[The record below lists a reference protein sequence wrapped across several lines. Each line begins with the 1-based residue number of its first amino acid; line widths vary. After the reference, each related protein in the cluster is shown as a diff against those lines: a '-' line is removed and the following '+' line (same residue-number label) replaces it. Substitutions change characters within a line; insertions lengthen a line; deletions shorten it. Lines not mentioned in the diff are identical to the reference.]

1 MRWIVIGAA
10 GKMGKIV
17 CELLRERHEEFYEID
32 VESVDFFEQAD
43 IIVDFST
50 AESRE
55 KYIKFALEQKI
66 PYACFSTG
74 INIKDREML
83 EKLSDKVPVLMCSN
97 ASVGAQT
104 MFEITKIA
112 SQMMP
117 QAEIVLQEYH
127 HKHKKDSPSGTAKI
141 LLEILKNHKVD
152 SASFRVGNEVGIHK
166 VQFYLNDEVL
176 EISHRAN
183 ARSTFACGAIEMATK
198 LVKKEKGLYKSI

>member
-1 MRWIVIGAA
+1 MLKEA
-10 GKMGKIV
+10 
-17 CELLRERHEEFYEID
+17 LD
-32 VESVDFFEQAD
+32 VAQQAD

-83 EKLSDKVPVLMCSN
+83 KKLSERVPVLMCSN
-97 ASVGAQT
+97 ASEGAQT

-141 LLEILKNHKVD
+141 LLDILKNHKLE

-166 VQFYLNDEVL
+166 VQFFINDEVL
-176 EISHRAN
+176 GISHRAN

-198 LVKKEKGLYKSI
+198 LMKKEKGLYKSI